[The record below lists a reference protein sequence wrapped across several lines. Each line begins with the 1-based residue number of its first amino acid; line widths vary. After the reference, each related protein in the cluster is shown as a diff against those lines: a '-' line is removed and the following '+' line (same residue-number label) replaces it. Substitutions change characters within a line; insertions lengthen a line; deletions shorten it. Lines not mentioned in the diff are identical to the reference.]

1 MSRIVV
7 TGSAD
12 GLGLAAAELL
22 ASQGHQ
28 VVGHARSPQR
38 ADDLRRRVPAL
49 EAVVVGDAA
58 DLDAVR
64 AMADELNALGHFD
77 AVIHNVGVGYHERH
91 RVDTPQGH
99 AHVLAVNVLAAYV
112 LTARMTRP
120 DRLVYLSSGMH
131 YDGDTSLDDID
142 WLRRPWDGL
151 QAYADSKLFDVTLA
165 LAVARRWPEV
175 LSNAVE
181 PGWVPTRMGGAGAP
195 DDLTQGHVT
204 QAWLATSH
212 DGADHMTGGY
222 LYHLRRKEP
231 RPEAASADFEDR
243 LLAVLEALTGEAI

>member
-1 MSRIVV
+1 
-7 TGSAD
+7 
-12 GLGLAAAELL
+12 
-22 ASQGHQ
+22 
-28 VVGHARSPQR
+28 
-38 ADDLRRRVPAL
+38 
-49 EAVVVGDAA
+49 
-58 DLDAVR
+58 
-64 AMADELNALGHFD
+64 
-77 AVIHNVGVGYHERH
+77 
-91 RVDTPQGH
+91 
-99 AHVLAVNVLAAYV
+99 
-112 LTARMTRP
+112 
-120 DRLVYLSSGMH
+120 MH
-131 YDGDTSLDDID
+131 YDGDTSLDDVD
-142 WLRRPWDGL
+142 WLRRPWDGV